1 MTVLENMQAVLPSLP
16 KNERKAAEY
25 LLNYPHDIQ
34 RRCAELIAQDAGV
47 SRSAIVRLCQKLG
60 YQGWS
65 EFKYAYLHEPALAA
79 SAQEH
84 NILTRYENIIQK
96 LRQGV
101 TAPTALM
108 ASSIFL

>member
-34 RRCAELIAQDAGV
+34 RRSAEVIAQDAGV

-65 EFKYAYLHEPALAA
+65 EFKYAYLHEPAPAA

-84 NILTRYENIIQK
+84 NILTRYENIIRIHK
-96 LRQGV
+96 ADHR
-101 TAPTALM
+101 
-108 ASSIFL
+108 

>member
-34 RRCAELIAQDAGV
+34 RRSAEVIAQDAGI

-65 EFKYAYLHEPALAA
+65 EFKYAG
-79 SAQEH
+79 SGGFCTGAQH
-84 NILTRYENIIQK
+84 PDPVRKHYPK
-96 LRQGV
+96 
-101 TAPTALM
+101 AP
-108 ASSIFL
+108 SRGRR